1 MNFTKT
7 LLRCAVIPSM
17 TGKLFDTVGGTSPTV
32 FRATGVRFAFSF
44 FDSDG
49 TTLLDVS
56 NIASLTLFAK
66 TQNSPASSPIILK
79 TVSVFNSALTRD
91 LYDAGND
98 HAQIDFTASEMAA
111 LSAGKFDLT
120 LSGHTTDD
128 ILDDDVFGMSLLTV
142 KDAGISNLTSPPAGT
157 SPAVT
162 LEQLQ
167 GILGSYAKKIGNA
180 GETITLVSPDG
191 TIKRILGV
199 GNDGSRSDDIQI

>member
-7 LLRCAVIPSM
+7 LLRCQVIPSL
-17 TGKLFDTVGGTSPTV
+17 TGQLFETIGGASPTV

-56 NIASLTLFAK
+56 NIASLTLFCK
-66 TQNSPASSPIILK
+66 TKDSPASSPIILK
-79 TVSVFNSALTRD
+79 TVTAFNTTLTRA

-111 LSAGKFDLT
+111 LSSGKFDLT

-128 ILDDDVFGMSLLTV
+128 LLDDDVFGMSILTV

-167 GILGSYAKKIGNA
+167 GILGSYAKKLGNA
-180 GETITLVSPDG
+180 GDTITLVSPDG
-191 TIKRILGV
+191 TIKRILGI
-199 GNDGSRSDDIQI
+199 GNDSSRTDDLQI